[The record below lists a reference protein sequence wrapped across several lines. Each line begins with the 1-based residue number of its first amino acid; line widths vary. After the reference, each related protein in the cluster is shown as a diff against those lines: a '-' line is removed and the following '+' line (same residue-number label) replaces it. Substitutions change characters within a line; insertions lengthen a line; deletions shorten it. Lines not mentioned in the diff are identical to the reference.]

1 MKVVVPTILVGVLSW
16 VNSIAESHYQSERF
30 RVICLRDFAALLSSN
45 LAFPYQ
51 ICCGSALSGA
61 RFVSSTS
68 FIQGT
73 SQDRLFSRPLSFTLE
88 PLPGIVDYRIVTG

>member
-30 RVICLRDFAALLSSN
+30 RVICSSRLCSAPFVQSCLSLSN
-45 LAFPYQ
+45 LF
-51 ICCGSALSGA
+51 GSALSGA